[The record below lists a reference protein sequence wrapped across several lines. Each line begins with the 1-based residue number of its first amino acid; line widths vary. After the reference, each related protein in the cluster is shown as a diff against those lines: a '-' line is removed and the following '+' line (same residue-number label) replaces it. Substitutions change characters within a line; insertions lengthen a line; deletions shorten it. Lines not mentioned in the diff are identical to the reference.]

1 LGVATSKAASLSRK
15 SGAQA
20 TDVARNSDSLGAEA
34 YEWIVRAITTFAIPT
49 NSQLSENKLAAQLNI
64 SRTPIREAL
73 KRLETE
79 GLVRRDESGRFIVAM
94 LTHKDVDDALDF
106 LTICDTYIFS
116 AAAKNISKD
125 DARTLADCAKEMLLA
140 GKSGDQAAWS
150 KADGVFHELVMTSS
164 NNPIVS
170 EAARMTRRRIQ
181 RFWARSS
188 AAGKNLASCSQ
199 EHVDIANAIAVND
212 VKKIGV
218 AVGEHIAHLRTHM
231 HEIIDAAAPFLG
243 VAQ

>member
-1 LGVATSKAASLSRK
+1 VATAKTSTSKTSRK
-15 SGAQA
+15 SKEF
-20 TDVARNSDSLGAEA
+20 ARNSDSLGADA
-34 YEWIVRAITTFAIPT
+34 YEWIVGAITTFAIPT
-49 NSQLSENKLAAQLNI
+49 NSQLSENKLASQLGI

-79 GLVRRDESGRFIVAM
+79 GLVRRDDSGRFIVAM

-116 AAAKNISKD
+116 AAAKNISKA
-125 DARTLADCAKEMLLA
+125 DAKVLSDCAKEMLDA
-140 GKSGDQAAWS
+140 GKSGDQSAWS
-150 KADGVFHELVMTSS
+150 KADSVFHELVMTSS

-181 RFWARSS
+181 RFWARSA

-199 EHVDIANAIAVND
+199 EHMDIANAIGVND
-212 VKKIGV
+212 VKKIAT

-243 VAQ
+243 VAE

>member
-1 LGVATSKAASLSRK
+1 MATSKAAPKTASK
-15 SGAQA
+15 PGKQVKDA
-20 TDVARNSDSLGAEA
+20 ARNSDSLGAEA

-49 NSQLSENKLAAQLNI
+49 NSQLSENKLAAQLSI

-106 LTICDTYIFS
+106 LSICDSYIFS
-116 AAAKNISKD
+116 SAAKNISKK
-125 DARTLADCAKEMLLA
+125 DADILTGCAKEMVVA
-140 GKSGDQAAWS
+140 GKNGDQAAWS
-150 KADGVFHELVMTSS
+150 KADTTFHELVMESA
-164 NNPIVS
+164 NNPIVAD
-170 EAARMTRRRIQ
+170 AARMTRRRIQ
-181 RFWARSS
+181 RFWARSA

-199 EHVDIANAIAVND
+199 EHMDIASAITVHD
-212 VKKIGV
+212 GKKINA
-218 AVGEHIAHLRTHM
+218 AVGEHIAHLRAHM

-243 VAQ
+243 GAQ